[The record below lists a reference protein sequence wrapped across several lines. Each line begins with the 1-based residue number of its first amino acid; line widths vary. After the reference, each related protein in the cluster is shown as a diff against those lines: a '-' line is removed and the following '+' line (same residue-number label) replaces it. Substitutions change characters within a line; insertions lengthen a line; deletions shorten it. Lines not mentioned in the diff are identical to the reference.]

1 MPLHLWE
8 ARREELLARREPLG
22 IWLDSS
28 EHPEALADALAHL
41 QLVAI
46 NFPVF
51 SDGRGYSCARLLRE
65 KYGFTGE
72 LRAIGDVLRDQ
83 LFLMRRCGFD
93 SFEIRADRD
102 AADALAG
109 LGDFTHVYQCATVD
123 PGRRCCCARAQGGDA
138 GPRRR
143 LSYTGRDS
151 TRGRNGCRGPRRR
164 YRGAGAGAPA
174 RRRMRAPARR

>member
-1 MPLHLWE
+1 MARLIKDGAVAADDWTRLGADFDTDAMLPAGKLIVPLHLWE
-8 ARREELLARREPLG
+8 ARREQLLARREPLG

-28 EHPEALADALAHL
+28 EHPEALGDALAHL
-41 QLVAI
+41 QLIAI

-102 AADALAG
+102 AADALAS

-123 PGRRCCCARAQGGDA
+123 PGAPLVLREAQ
-138 GPRRR
+138 
-143 LSYTGRDS
+143 L
-151 TRGRNGCRGPRRR
+151 
-164 YRGAGAGAPA
+164 GAGD
-174 RRRMRAPARR
+174 RASA

>member
-1 MPLHLWE
+1 MARLIKDGAVARDDWTRLGPDFDTDAPLPAGKLIVPLHLWE
-8 ARREELLARREPLG
+8 ARREELLARGEPLG

-28 EHPEALADALAHL
+28 EHPEAVGDALPHL
-41 QLVAI
+41 QLIAI

-51 SDGRGYSCARLLRE
+51 SDGRGYSYARLLRE

-102 AADALAG
+102 AADALAS

-123 PGRRCCCARAQGGDA
+123 TGAPLLLRAAPGGTPARAGG
-138 GPRRR
+138 
-143 LSYTGRDS
+143 
-151 TRGRNGCRGPRRR
+151 
-164 YRGAGAGAPA
+164 
-174 RRRMRAPARR
+174 

>member
-1 MPLHLWE
+1 MARLIKDGAVARDDWTRLGPDFDTDAPLPAGKLIVPLHLWE
-8 ARREELLARREPLG
+8 ARREELLTRGEPLG

-28 EHPEALADALAHL
+28 EHPEAVGDALPHL
-41 QLVAI
+41 QLIAI

-51 SDGRGYSCARLLRE
+51 SDGRGYSYARLLRE

-102 AADALAG
+102 AADALAS

-123 PGRRCCCARAQGGDA
+123 
-138 GPRRR
+138 
-143 LSYTGRDS
+143 T
-151 TRGRNGCRGPRRR
+151 
-164 YRGAGAGAPA
+164 GAPLLL
-174 RRRMRAPARR
+174 RAAQDGTPLHAGG